1 MSSWEVSN
9 HCQVLKDVESD
20 LLFWRLNN
28 FDPLVIKV
36 FAKLS
41 DLSGRRNML
50 PEENLASC
58 DFLATTLLLLFVS
71 EEFELGDV

>member
-1 MSSWEVSN
+1 MSSGEVSN

-28 FDPLVIKV
+28 FDPLVINV
-36 FAKLS
+36 LAKLS

-50 PEENLASC
+50 PEDNLASC
-58 DFLATTLLLLFVS
+58 DFLATTLLLVFVS
-71 EEFELGDV
+71 EGFELGDV